1 MSEQKKIIM
10 NFSVPPSNEDIQVL
24 AEDVLDIMPDELMA
38 YIEDMEI
45 VVEDLPPQE
54 MEDELGLDSPFELL
68 AFYQKH
74 AEKIPGVQ
82 VKDGPDT
89 PVLHLYR
96 RSILDMWCETE
107 DDLEAVV
114 RHVMVSEIA
123 QVHDFNEDEIEKMA
137 ANMDSL

>member
-1 MSEQKKIIM
+1 MSDQKKIIM
-10 NFSVPPSNEDIQVL
+10 NFSTPPSNDDVQVL
-24 AEDVLDIMPDELMA
+24 AEDALQQMPDELA
-38 YIEDMEI
+38 GYIEGMDI
-45 VVEDLPPQE
+45 VVEDFPPQE

-82 VKDGPDT
+82 SKDDPDAH
-89 PVLHLYR
+89 VLYLYR

-123 QVHDFNEDEIEKMA
+123 QVNDFNEDEIERMA
-137 ANMDSL
+137 ANMVGL